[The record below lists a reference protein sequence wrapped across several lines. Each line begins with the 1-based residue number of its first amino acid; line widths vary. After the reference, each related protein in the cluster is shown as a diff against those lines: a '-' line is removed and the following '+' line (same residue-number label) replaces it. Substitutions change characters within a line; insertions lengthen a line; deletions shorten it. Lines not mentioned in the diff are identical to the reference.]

1 MVSRILHSSEPV
13 QLWVNDISIRDQKED
28 GRIAIVAQWVKNPAI
43 IHEDVGFDPWPRSV
57 G

>member
-28 GRIAIVAQWVKNPAI
+28 GRIAIVDQWVKNPAI